1 LEPDPDNAGG
11 GKNMNNKVT
20 GTASQT
26 KRVAL
31 TSVMSALIA
40 VLTATAIPV
49 PPPIS
54 TITLAPIIIFVTSI
68 LLGPSVGLA
77 SAAIGSGIGYMA
89 GTTIGTI
96 VVLPGYLYVYLVGI
110 VVARGPMGFAV
121 GLLRKQNE
129 IVAMVVGVVVET
141 LIFFTID
148 LYLLGIAVAVF
159 DFGTFVDLVHVPVTF
174 AVLVAVRRILETKY
188 LA

>member
-1 LEPDPDNAGG
+1 
-11 GKNMNNKVT
+11 
-20 GTASQT
+20 
-26 KRVAL
+26 
-31 TSVMSALIA
+31 
-40 VLTATAIPV
+40 
-49 PPPIS
+49 
-54 TITLAPIIIFVTSI
+54 
-68 LLGPSVGLA
+68 
-77 SAAIGSGIGYMA
+77 MA

-148 LYLLGIAVAVF
+148 LYLLGIAVAIF
-159 DFGTFVDLVHVPVTF
+159 DFGTFVDLVYVPVTF

>member
-1 LEPDPDNAGG
+1 
-11 GKNMNNKVT
+11 MNNKVT

-68 LLGPSVGLA
+68 LLGPSAGLA

-159 DFGTFVDLVHVPVTF
+159 DFGTFVDLVYVPVTF

>member
-1 LEPDPDNAGG
+1 
-11 GKNMNNKVT
+11 MNDRVT
-20 GTASQT
+20 GIVSQT

-40 VLTATAIPV
+40 VLTTTAIPV

-54 TITLAPIIIFVTSI
+54 AITLAPIIIFVTSI
-68 LLGPSVGLA
+68 LLGPSAGLA
-77 SAAIGSGIGYMA
+77 SAAIGSGIGYMV

-148 LYLLGIAVAVF
+148 LYLLGIAIAAF
-159 DFGTFVDLVHVPVTF
+159 DFGTFVDLAYVPVTF